1 MKVSKSLLRNPI
13 VLAPILALTVTA
25 GWLEMPAAADRVIK
39 LLAASAGPCALVAHG
54 LFLARD
60 DPSNARPWVAATRPR
75 PLALVSL
82 KLLVQ
87 PAITALLAVYAFG
100 LTGMDAQLVVILSA
114 LPTGTG
120 AFMLADVYKRDLEV
134 TSTTIMLSTILSALT
149 LSLCLAILPRI
160 L

>member
-1 MKVSKSLLRNPI
+1 
-13 VLAPILALTVTA
+13 
-25 GWLEMPAAADRVIK
+25 
-39 LLAASAGPCALVAHG
+39 
-54 LFLARD
+54 
-60 DPSNARPWVAATRPR
+60 
-75 PLALVSL
+75 LALVSL

-87 PAITALLAVYAFG
+87 PVITALLAVYAFG
-100 LTGMDAQLVVILSA
+100 LTGMDAQLVVVLSA

-120 AFMLADVYKRDLEV
+120 AFMLADVYKRDLEA